1 MPTLVLPFQLP
12 CHLRL
17 RSRATARL
25 ASPSAALGTP
35 RALRGG
41 REAWRCFSE
50 LHGGA
55 PCLPVH
61 RSASTDAAGRIGRGR
76 AAHSACA
83 PRSLSCCCV
92 RVRLR
97 KRCARAKA
105 RDVLRAAR
113 GKRSALQSPR
123 HRHGTRVP
131 RSGKHLGSRLRGHF
145 TRRGRGRKAE
155 GGRAEPEE
163 EKRVSPACWGV
174 RSRAHRSL
182 NVDAS
187 GCRHPPST
195 SHGGYRAQ
203 AAHLD
208 SSVASRR
215 EHPRRCRR
223 RPSPRGLDQG
233 PLDGSEQAAE
243 HRSPALRTARRSP
256 PRPSRTRT
264 SQSPRLHSAPA
275 PPHHPHGS
283 PKGGAASV

>member
-1 MPTLVLPFQLP
+1 MSGHTPGCRIRTFLSSRAFDRRRQPRVCRVGLLHTIQEPLNMPTLVLPFQLP

-61 RSASTDAAGRIGRGR
+61 RSASTNAAGRIGRGR

-145 TRRGRGRKAE
+145 TRRGRRRKAE
-155 GGRAEPEE
+155 GGRAEP
-163 EKRVSPACWGV
+163 A
-174 RSRAHRSL
+174 RAA
-182 NVDAS
+182 D
-187 GCRHPPST
+187 
-195 SHGGYRAQ
+195 
-203 AAHLD
+203 
-208 SSVASRR
+208 
-215 EHPRRCRR
+215 
-223 RPSPRGLDQG
+223 
-233 PLDGSEQAAE
+233 
-243 HRSPALRTARRSP
+243 
-256 PRPSRTRT
+256 
-264 SQSPRLHSAPA
+264 
-275 PPHHPHGS
+275 
-283 PKGGAASV
+283 